1 MEKELKEEMNAN
13 MESLMVELINR
24 LNNYIENR
32 IKDKGEKK
40 SWVTEQTFLMEVV
53 SLAEKISLNFLNNYD
68 ISPLPKSPEEAV
80 SIYSLLE

>member
-32 IKDKGEKK
+32 TKDKGEKK
-40 SWVTEQTFLMEVV
+40 SWITEQTFLMEVV

-68 ISPLPKSPEEAV
+68 ISPLPKSPKEAV
-80 SIYSLLE
+80 SVYSLLE